1 MNCGQ
6 FVFFFLHNPSY
17 KKWIMALL
25 LQLSEET
32 KMRVDVVW
40 RVRRLLQRQNMERQT
55 SDFPEAA

>member
-1 MNCGQ
+1 
-6 FVFFFLHNPSY
+6 
-17 KKWIMALL
+17 MALL

-40 RVRRLLQRQNMERQT
+40 RVRRLLQQQNMERQT